1 LILGRRF
8 GLVAPL
14 LVTRL
19 APEDRLAKA
28 KLERLDHGT
37 AAAEEKP
44 KSGRTEGDA
53 RTYADNAI
61 CLEHCFY
68 THFTQGT
75 YYMGTKVKITKENI

>member
-1 LILGRRF
+1 VEGV
-8 GLVAPL
+8 GLVEKQA
-14 LVTRL
+14 
-19 APEDRLAKA
+19 E
-28 KLERLDHGT
+28 T

-61 CLEHCFY
+61 CLEHCFC

>member
-1 LILGRRF
+1 MEKQ
-8 GLVAPL
+8 A
-14 LVTRL
+14 
-19 APEDRLAKA
+19 E
-28 KLERLDHGT
+28 T

-61 CLEHCFY
+61 CLEHLC

-75 YYMGTKVKITKENI
+75 YYMGTKVQNMNKNTFNKVYFKCASELLVN

>member
-1 LILGRRF
+1 MEKQ
-8 GLVAPL
+8 A
-14 LVTRL
+14 
-19 APEDRLAKA
+19 E
-28 KLERLDHGT
+28 T

-75 YYMGTKVKITKENI
+75 YYMGTKVQITKKKTFNKVYFKCASELLVN

>member
-1 LILGRRF
+1 MGW
-8 GLVAPL
+8 VEKQA
-14 LVTRL
+14 
-19 APEDRLAKA
+19 E
-28 KLERLDHGT
+28 T

-75 YYMGTKVKITKENI
+75 YYMGTKVQITKKKHLIRSILNVHQSY